1 MRYITVCLLSFFLC
15 VLQAFPQALSQ
26 DNGAFKAPC
35 LDKTQSA
42 TAFKDVTII
51 VSSCDK
57 YSDLWPSFF
66 ACLFRSWP
74 WLEGSKSAVPIILVA
89 GQKDFAHKR
98 VITHKIGRDKGWSAN
113 LLEVLSQVKTP
124 YVLYLQEDYFFC
136 KPVQKG
142 RLKQVV
148 NLMDTSPK
156 VVYCQ
161 LSEDVIFFPPN
172 GRFVEKKPF
181 KMKGI
186 LKKTCYA
193 RSRNNLQAALW
204 RKDALQTLLRRHENP
219 WQFEKNGNKRSQ
231 YMEAV
236 TGATFLIAQD
246 PSPLLYLNAVYKGAI
261 DPRVLCWL
269 QKNKLPIPKTDA
281 YPLHQGPYCRQ
292 TTEPKAYAAL
302 QSSGCCDN
310 NTAP

>member
-1 MRYITVCLLSFFLC
+1 MRYITVCLLSFFWC
-15 VLQAFPQALSQ
+15 VLQASPQALSQ
-26 DNGAFKAPC
+26 DSGALKALC

-66 ACLFRSWP
+66 ACLFRAWP
-74 WLEGSKSAVPIILVA
+74 WLENPKSTVPIVLIA
-89 GQKDFAHKR
+89 GRKDFAHKR

-113 LLEVLSQVKTP
+113 LLEVLSQIKTP

-136 KPVQKG
+136 KPIQEG
-142 RLKQVV
+142 RLKQVI

-161 LSEDVIFFPPN
+161 LSEDVIFFSPN

-181 KMKGI
+181 KTKGV

-269 QKNKLPIPKTDA
+269 QKNKLPVPKTNA
-281 YPLHQGPYCRQ
+281 YPVHRGPYCRQ

-302 QSSGCCDN
+302 KASGCCDN
-310 NTAP
+310 NTNF